1 MRSGRVPLFYF
12 HVRNGL
18 GFTRDEEGKE
28 LPDVEAAR
36 DVALRGARSL
46 IAADVAEGRL
56 DLRGA
61 IEVTDGDGGRLFDM
75 PFDEAVILRTG
86 DPPSV

>member
-1 MRSGRVPLFYF
+1 MPLFYF

-18 GFTRDEEGKE
+18 GFTRDEEGKV

-36 DVALRGARSL
+36 EVALRGARSL
-46 IAADVAEGRL
+46 IAAEVAEGRL

-61 IEVTDGDGGRLFDM
+61 IEVEDEQGRPVLDL
-75 PFDEAVILRTG
+75 PFAEAVRTVSG
-86 DPPSV
+86 ELPSS